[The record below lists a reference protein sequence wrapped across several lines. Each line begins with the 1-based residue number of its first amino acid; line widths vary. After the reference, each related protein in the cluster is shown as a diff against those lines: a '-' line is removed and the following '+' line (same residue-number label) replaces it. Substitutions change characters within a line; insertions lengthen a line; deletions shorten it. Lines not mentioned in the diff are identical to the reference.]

1 MSQGTVYKTKA
12 KLSFLCQDTRD
23 WSVSKGILLLEQYRR
38 KWRTVST
45 SFFFRAILGF
55 FTVFSRS
62 CSADPFVQ
70 CICWWRCFLDCF
82 LAFLRAFMT
91 LLLAFNVTGD
101 IMNRSTIN
109 EREIKELPVQM
120 VLQGLF
126 CGLHE
131 KEKKGIPRSKDERL
145 IIHMIYEAAGLV
157 VPTLY
162 MTTLVL

>member
-1 MSQGTVYKTKA
+1 
-12 KLSFLCQDTRD
+12 
-23 WSVSKGILLLEQYRR
+23 
-38 KWRTVST
+38 
-45 SFFFRAILGF
+45 
-55 FTVFSRS
+55 
-62 CSADPFVQ
+62 
-70 CICWWRCFLDCF
+70 
-82 LAFLRAFMT
+82 MT

-145 IIHMIYEAAGLV
+145 IIHMIYEAEAL
-157 VPTLY
+157 
-162 MTTLVL
+162 

>member
-1 MSQGTVYKTKA
+1 
-12 KLSFLCQDTRD
+12 
-23 WSVSKGILLLEQYRR
+23 
-38 KWRTVST
+38 
-45 SFFFRAILGF
+45 
-55 FTVFSRS
+55 
-62 CSADPFVQ
+62 
-70 CICWWRCFLDCF
+70 
-82 LAFLRAFMT
+82 
-91 LLLAFNVTGD
+91 
-101 IMNRSTIN
+101 
-109 EREIKELPVQM
+109 M